1 MRMALRRSSPTGVA
15 PPTSRAISPA
25 ALADAA
31 VIAVLGVVL
40 ALQNIGQTRFDTK
53 LDLVTDPWGFLL
65 RGLSAWDPTAGFGQL
80 QNQAYGYLFPMGPFF
95 GVLHS
100 AGVPPWVQQW
110 VWTWL
115 LLAIAYL
122 GVRLVA
128 TRLGLPWWAAVAGG
142 LAYALAPRTV
152 TVLGPL
158 SAEVLA
164 AALMPWM
171 ILPLLRSS
179 VSLRRTAFLAA
190 LPVLFMG
197 AANATL
203 TISVL
208 LVPAIWILLRS
219 RSRWRLLGWWIAF
232 IAAFCSW
239 WVVPL
244 LVQASYATPFL
255 SFIESAQD
263 TTVGLT
269 PAEVIRG
276 DVHWV
281 AGIIDYGAPWWP
293 AGYAVS
299 ASMVP
304 VIFTFLLAGIGLAGL
319 ASRAMPER
327 VTNAVL
333 VLVGVAILTAGALA
347 APLHG
352 LWWELLDGALAPFRN
367 VHKFDPVLRFPLA
380 LGVAAACAALVPR
393 PGQRGSGATRG
404 LRNWATVGIG
414 VVIVGVASPLVSPG
428 VAAGTTWTQMPT
440 WWREAADW
448 MAERE
453 ASGRVLVVPGSGFGQ
468 YLWGRTID
476 EPLQPLSTLP
486 WVVDN
491 DLPLGSVGSARVLDS
506 ISSALAHGRESA
518 GLADLLARS
527 GIRFVLVR
535 NDIDTGRTLAPARSV
550 VAASLQRTPGLELRA
565 AFGDVTLSGN
575 ELTAPDFGRD
585 GDRPALEIYEVTGAT
600 PRIAATPVDDVAV
613 MTGGPEGLL
622 PALSAGLITPD
633 TPVIFTDDSPP
644 SPVSGL
650 LIVSDSLL
658 RRDRALAR
666 GNEAFSGVLSARE
679 ASRVKRRANDLVPF
693 ASPSFTVAT
702 YRGISAVTASSAQ
715 SYGDVLGPLRPERQP
730 FAALDGSADTW
741 WQSASVDGP
750 VGQWW
755 QADFPEATDLRGL
768 SVIVVDSPLM
778 GSPVTSVDIETDRGR
793 LTQSVGEG
801 GIVGPL
807 TGPTLQDASY
817 VRITAASATGDAGS
831 FGIREVRLPGI
842 EASQPLLT
850 PMPPAAAGGQTA
862 IQLVARQP
870 LRYGC
875 VLTDGET
882 RCDPQAARSE
892 GDAGVL
898 DRLVSIR
905 EPIEGR
911 LEMRGVIRPG
921 PLAATLFD
929 PLGAGVRADA
939 SSWLSQDPLV
949 RPGSA
954 IDDDTQ
960 TAWVADLGDP
970 EPSMSL
976 TWGLP
981 RVIDG
986 LSIRSRE
993 TGQAFAQPLSVRVT
1007 LAGRRFDAEVG
1018 RDGFVSIPNVLATS
1032 MNVEVTRWTPLS
1044 SIDTTTGQRIPMPVH
1059 IAEIE
1064 VPALDDLVYTPDLE
1078 ASSGALCG
1086 LGPTLA
1092 IDGEVFETRV
1102 DASLRQILQGDDVR
1116 IIPCGSQGV
1125 SLAAGTHRIT
1135 LTRSE
1140 LADPLSVT
1148 VVPEGYAGPP
1158 DEPAR
1163 GVETLAWGATERA
1176 VLIAP
1181 GPQSI
1186 LRVAE
1191 SANAGWTAELDG
1203 VPLAATRVD
1212 GWQQAWLVP
1221 AGNGGRIDM
1230 AFAPQARQ
1238 SAGLIIG
1245 AVLIVMAVVVGML
1258 PVRTRRTAD
1267 ARASVPWAVRHPY
1280 LPTGQ
1285 APLAPLAGG
1294 LVTAAWSVWVAGLLG
1309 LACAGVA
1316 LLARRLRYGPTVVLG
1331 LLSTAGLSWAL
1342 GWPDGVADTLALLG
1356 TALAV
1361 VSALTRRD
1369 A

>member
-1 MRMALRRSSPTGVA
+1 M
-15 PPTSRAISPA
+15 
-25 ALADAA
+25 LADAA

-40 ALQNIGQTRFDTK
+40 ALQNLGQTRFDTK
-53 LDLVTDPWGFLL
+53 LDLLVDPWAFLL

-100 AGVPPWVQQW
+100 AGVPVWIQQW
-110 VWTWL
+110 LWTWL
-115 LLAIAYL
+115 LLALAYL

-128 TRLGLPWWAAVAGG
+128 SRLGLPWWAAVAGG
-142 LAYALAPRTV
+142 LAYALAPRMV

-171 ILPLLRSS
+171 ILPLLRPS
-179 VSLRRTAFLAA
+179 VSLRRTAFLSA

-208 LVPAIWILLRS
+208 LVPAIWILMRS
-219 RSRWRLLGWWIAF
+219 ASRWRLLGWWTAF
-232 IAAFCSW
+232 VAALCSW

-255 SFIESAQD
+255 TFIESARD

-299 ASMVP
+299 ASTVP
-304 VIFTFLLAGIGLAGL
+304 VVLTFLLAGIGLAGL

-327 VTNAVL
+327 LTNAVL
-333 VLVGVAILTAGALA
+333 LLVGVAILTAGSLS

-352 LWWELLDGALAPFRN
+352 IWWELLDGALAPFRN

-380 LGVAAACAALVPR
+380 LGVAAACAALAAR
-393 PGQRGSGATRG
+393 PDTQGPAASRG
-404 LRNWATVGIG
+404 LRAWAGVGIG
-414 VVIVGVASPLVSPG
+414 VVIAGVASPLVSPG
-428 VAAGTTWTQMPT
+428 IAAGTTWTQMPT
-440 WWREAADW
+440 WWHEASDW
-448 MAERE
+448 MAGRE
-453 ASGRVLVVPGSGFGQ
+453 QTGRVLVVPGSGFGQ

-506 ISSALAHGRESA
+506 ISSALADGRESV
-518 GLADLLARS
+518 GLADLLGRS

-585 GDRPALEIYEVTGAT
+585 GDRPALEIYEVSGTT
-600 PRIAATPVDDVAV
+600 PMVAAAPVDGVAV

-622 PALSAGLITPD
+622 PALSVGLIARD
-633 TPVIFTDDSPP
+633 TPVIFADDSPP
-644 SPVSGL
+644 TQVSGA

-666 GNEAFSGVLSARE
+666 GNEAFSGVLTAGE

-693 ASPSFTVAT
+693 ASPSYTVAT
-702 YRGISAVTASSAQ
+702 YRGVSYVTASSSQ

-730 FAALDGSADTW
+730 FAALDGSANTW
-741 WQSASVDGP
+741 WQSASVRGP

-755 QADFPEATDLRGL
+755 EADFPEATDLRGL
-768 SVIVVDSPLM
+768 AVTVVDSPLM
-778 GSPVTSVDIETDRGR
+778 GSAVTSIDIETDRGR
-793 LTQSVGEG
+793 LTESVGPG
-801 GIVGPL
+801 GQVGPL
-807 TGPTLQDASY
+807 TGSTLRDATY

-831 FGIREVRLPGI
+831 FGIREVRLPGV
-842 EASQPLLT
+842 EASQPLLA
-850 PMPPAAAGGQTA
+850 PMPPVATGEMTA

-875 VLTDGET
+875 VLSDGMA
-882 RCDPQAARSE
+882 RCDPQTARPE

-905 EPIEGR
+905 QPIEGR

-921 PLAATLFD
+921 PLAAMLFD
-929 PLGAGVRADA
+929 PLGAGVQADA

-949 RPGSA
+949 RPGA
-954 IDDDTQ
+954 AVDDDTR

-970 EPSMSL
+970 EPSMSI

-993 TGQAFAQPLSVRVT
+993 SGQEFAQPLSVQVT
-1007 LAGRRFDAEVG
+1007 LAGRRFNADVG
-1018 RDGFVSIPNVLATS
+1018 QDGFVSIPNVLATS
-1032 MNVEVTRWTPLS
+1032 MNVEVTRWSPLS
-1044 SIDTTTGQRIPMPVH
+1044 SIDTMTGQRIPMPVH

-1064 VPALDDLVYTPDLE
+1064 VPALEDLVYTPDPE
-1078 ASSGALCG
+1078 ARSGALCG

-1092 IDGEVFETRV
+1092 IDGEVVETRV
-1102 DASLRQILQGDDVR
+1102 DASLRQILRGDDVR
-1116 IIPCGSQGV
+1116 VIPCGSTSV

-1135 LTRSE
+1135 LTRSD

-1148 VVPEGYAGPP
+1148 VVPQGYEGAEAPRT
-1158 DEPAR
+1158 R
-1163 GVETLAWGATERA
+1163 GVETLGWGATERT
-1176 VLIAP
+1176 VRIDP
-1181 GPQSI
+1181 GPESI

-1203 VPLAATRVD
+1203 VPLRATRVD

-1221 AGNGGRIDM
+1221 AGSGGRIDI
-1230 AFAPQARQ
+1230 AFGPQSRQ
-1238 SAGLIIG
+1238 SAGLIVG
-1245 AVLIVMAVVVGML
+1245 GVLIALAVIVGML
-1258 PVRTRRTAD
+1258 PVRTRRMAD
-1267 ARASVPWAVRHPY
+1267 GRAHVPWAVSHPY
-1280 LPTGQ
+1280 LPTVR
-1285 APLAPLAGG
+1285 APLKPLAGG
-1294 LVTAAWSVWVAGLLG
+1294 LVMAAWAAWVAGLLG

-1331 LLSTAGLSWAL
+1331 LLAAAGLSWAL
-1342 GWPDGVADTLALLG
+1342 GWPDALADTLALLG
-1356 TALAV
+1356 AALAA